1 MATTLAVS
9 ACGGGG
15 GVTVAAGGEIVI
27 ELSEF
32 EFSPSEIHVS
42 PGDTVTF
49 VLRNT
54 GDKDHE
60 FMIGRDVRT
69 TDGVPDG
76 FEHNFFEGETPM
88 VMPADAA
95 MSGDME
101 EMDMSSDTTMGDMA
115 SDTTMGE
122 MDMGEEGH
130 DEHGFM
136 VMRSPG
142 TEATLTVTIPADA
155 SGEWQIGCFEED
167 GAHWDD
173 GMRGTLI
180 IDS

>member
-1 MATTLAVS
+1 MATALAVS

-54 GDKDHE
+54 GEKDHE

-69 TDGVPDG
+69 TDGAPDG
-76 FEHNFFEGETPM
+76 FEHDFFEGEAPM

-95 MSGDME
+95 MSGDMDDME
-101 EMDMSSDTTMGDMA
+101 GMDMGSDTTMGDM
-115 SDTTMGE
+115 
-122 MDMGEEGH
+122 DMAEEDQEEEGH

-142 TEATLTVTIPADA
+142 TEATLTVTIPSDA
-155 SGEWQIGCFEED
+155 SGEWEIGCFEED

-173 GMRGTLI
+173 GMSGTLI